1 MASQL
6 TMDTHEK
13 KQMITGRG
21 VLRQKQ
27 EKKKK
32 NQPKECILRP
42 VEDKRCFFI
51 V

>member
-21 VLRQKQ
+21 VLRPKTGKKE
-27 EKKKK
+27 EKST
-32 NQPKECILRP
+32 
-42 VEDKRCFFI
+42 
-51 V
+51 